1 MRVNNKIK
9 RTIISKKKAYSVIC
23 LFLSFTF
30 FLTSCS
36 LFGTSITDLV
46 GELET
51 TAPEETK
58 QKDTT
63 FRLPYS
69 LSDTLDI
76 YGVESRVNN
85 DLVSLCYDGLIKV
98 NSSWD
103 AECNL
108 AESFE
113 KKESTVVFK
122 ISDKAVFSDGT
133 AVTAADCAYSFGL
146 AQAGKRYSRFFDS
159 ILSFRATGEKT
170 FSVTFSH
177 QAQQYVNLCA
187 IPIVK
192 SGTGSMLGNAIGAG
206 KYKAEKN
213 AESITLTVNAY
224 REEMKDAKLRKI
236 EAVSY
241 ATPGD
246 MMSDF
251 NYGGTDALYANLSD
265 GSSKYRG
272 GSELS
277 AFTTN
282 SEIILVVNPNR
293 PFFSSY
299 KNVCNGLTVGIDRDR
314 LYSEALRGC
323 AVMTWTPFNPSWSR
337 TAEANLSDSN
347 YDKAAAEQYFYAARL
362 YKDENWQYEYYGAKI
377 NLRIVVDS
385 DNRNHTALAQALSE
399 QLSEMGFATTVR
411 QLASESYSEAVK
423 NKNYDVLI
431 TEVNIGYDMDIRRVF
446 DEIGY
451 DAGQTAFS
459 ATLEAFANGTADIKT
474 VLELFSEAMPFIPI
488 CYTRSALALNLS
500 VKGDVEPSENFIFSK
515 IETWFKN

>member
-1 MRVNNKIK
+1 MRVNNNIK
-9 RTIISKKKAYSVIC
+9 KTVISKKKAYSVIC
-23 LFLSFTF
+23 LFLSLTI

-51 TAPEETK
+51 TAPEETE

-85 DLVSLCYDGLIKV
+85 DLASLCYDGLIKV

-113 KKESTVVFK
+113 KKNATVIFK

-133 AVTAADCAYSFGL
+133 PVTAADCAYSFGL
-146 AQAGKRYSRFFDS
+146 AQTGKRYSRFFES

-177 QAQQYVNLCA
+177 QAQQYINLCA
-187 IPIVK
+187 VPIVK
-192 SGTGSMLGNAIGAG
+192 SGTGSLLGTAIGAG
-206 KYKAEKN
+206 KYKAEKTDEN
-213 AESITLTVNAY
+213 IILTVNAY
-224 REEMKDAKLRKI
+224 REEMKDAKLQKI
-236 EAVSY
+236 EAVGY
-241 ATPGD
+241 TTPGD

-251 NYGGTDALYANLSD
+251 NYGGTDALYADLSD

-282 SEIILVVNPNR
+282 SAIILVVNPNR
-293 PFFSSY
+293 PFFASY
-299 KNVCNGLTVGIDRDR
+299 KNVCKGFTVGIDRDL

-323 AVMTWTPFNPSWSR
+323 AVMTWVPFNPSWSR
-337 TAEANLSDSN
+337 TIEANLSDSN
-347 YDKAAAEQYFYAARL
+347 YDKAAAERFFYDARL
-362 YKDENWQYEYYGAKI
+362 YKDENWQYEYYGSKV

-385 DNRNHTALAQALSE
+385 DNRNHTALAQALSA
-399 QLSEMGFATTVR
+399 QLTEMGFSTTVR
-411 QLASESYSEAVK
+411 QLASESYAEAVA
-423 NKNYDVLI
+423 NKNYDILI
-431 TEVNIGYDMDIRRVF
+431 AEVDIGYDMDIRHVF

-459 ATLEAFANGTADIKT
+459 AALEAFANGTADIKT

-500 VKGDVEPSENFIFSK
+500 VKGEVEPSENFIFPK
-515 IETWFKN
+515 IETWSKN